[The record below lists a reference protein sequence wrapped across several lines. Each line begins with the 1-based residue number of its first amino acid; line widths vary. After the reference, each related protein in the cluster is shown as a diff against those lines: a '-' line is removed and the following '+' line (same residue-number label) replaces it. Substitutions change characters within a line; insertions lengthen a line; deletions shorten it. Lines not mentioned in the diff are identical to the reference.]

1 MSSFATIRTSLAHSQ
16 QPSAAA
22 TKAVKSL
29 FLQQQG
35 SNSQRYLS
43 TTTSSFATFARPC
56 SIITPASTIRY
67 RQETAP
73 SATAQQSTKRTFS
86 LFSRN
91 SSSSD
96 TLAAAK
102 AEEAS
107 RIPKAVQNDIPEA
120 LLHETHPKP
129 MLDEFMGKKRLTTKD
144 LEAIPIDLQYH
155 REPANVSDWVA
166 YQTVKAMRIP
176 TDIFFRTKYIH
187 RVVALETVAAVVCFF
202 FLFIFRLLSFAFVV
216 AFASLFFSE
225 LGGVLFLSFALPTL
239 LSVCGSRESNIQITQ
254 NTDKLIPSLPPP
266 PFIHS
271 PCHHFTLTTTK
282 KNNSR
287 AWLQVCSVT

>member
-1 MSSFATIRTSLAHSQ
+1 MSSFATLRTSLTHSQ

-22 TKAVKSL
+22 TKAIKSL
-29 FLQQQG
+29 FLQPQG
-35 SNSQRYLS
+35 SKSQRYLS
-43 TTTSSFATFARPC
+43 TTTSSFATFAKPC

-67 RQETAP
+67 RQEAAP
-73 SATAQQSTKRTFS
+73 TTSAQQPTKRAFS
-86 LFSRN
+86 LFTKN
-91 SSSSD
+91 SSD

-102 AEEAS
+102 AEEAT
-107 RIPKAVQNDIPEA
+107 RIPKAVQNDIPEV

-187 RVVALETVAAVVCFF
+187 RVVALETVAAVVRFS
-202 FLFIFRLLSFAFVV
+202 LL
-216 AFASLFFSE
+216 
-225 LGGVLFLSFALPTL
+225 LFLSLCFGTFLYVWFFRAVSPGCFSNLCASHANGRKKQPTSKQYKTLTSAHPPLSPSSHLLP
-239 LSVCGSRESNIQITQ
+239 C
-254 NTDKLIPSLPPP
+254 LPPSVIFSLALQLP
-266 PFIHS
+266 
-271 PCHHFTLTTTK
+271 K
-282 KNNSR
+282 NSR
-287 AWLQVCSVT
+287 AW